1 MHPFAG
7 FGADTTGGG
16 GRSSVQ
22 LMGCMDGR
30 VGGGFALLESIGRCS
45 AFVLAASGAIR
56 ADSAE
61 WVSSDHPNCLG
72 GGGAERVAPDSCNC
86 LGLGGGLIR
95 TNFGA
100 GVIQTSGRAGRGF
113 GIGVS
118 SSMSMQ
124 FMRKRPALV

>member
-30 VGGGFALLESIGRCS
+30 VGGGFTLLESIGRCS

-72 GGGAERVAPDSCNC
+72 GGGAERVSPDRCNC
-86 LGLGGGLIR
+86 LGGGGLIR
-95 TNFGA
+95 TNFGG
-100 GVIQTSGRAGRGF
+100 GVIQTSGLAGRGF

-118 SSMSMQ
+118 SSLSM
-124 FMRKRPALV
+124 MKRPALV

>member
-30 VGGGFALLESIGRCS
+30 VGGGFTLLESIGRCS
-45 AFVLAASGAIR
+45 AFVLAASGAIG

-72 GGGAERVAPDSCNC
+72 GGGAERVSPDRCNC
-86 LGLGGGLIR
+86 LGGGGLIR
-95 TNFGA
+95 TNFGG
-100 GVIQTSGRAGRGF
+100 GVIQTSGLAGRGF

-118 SSMSMQ
+118 SSLSM
-124 FMRKRPALV
+124 MKRPALV